1 MAMLSEAY
9 LDKNIAN
16 QKQKELILEE
26 IQAFKKRE
34 MKQKQFEN
42 QEKIKKLNE
51 MRFDIMEKKE
61 DVLKQKAIHGEF
73 MKKGFIFCH
82 FKEKSIEIF

>member
-9 LDKNIAN
+9 LDKNVEKE
-16 QKQKELILEE
+16 KQKELILEQ

-34 MKQKQFEN
+34 LKQKQLDN

-61 DVLKQKAIHGEF
+61 EILKQKAIHSEF
-73 MKKGFIFCH
+73 MKKGLFNN
-82 FKEKSIEIF
+82 KSLMKN

>member
-9 LDKNIAN
+9 LDKTVEKE
-16 QKQKELILEE
+16 KQKELILEQ

-34 MKQKQFEN
+34 LDN

-61 DVLKQKAIHGEF
+61 EILKQKAIHSEF
-73 MKKGFIFCH
+73 MKKGLFFQLNKK
-82 FKEKSIEIF
+82 FSILN

>member
-1 MAMLSEAY
+1 MLSEAY
-9 LDKNIAN
+9 LDKTVEKE
-16 QKQKELILEE
+16 KQKELILEQ

-34 MKQKQFEN
+34 LKQKQLDN

-61 DVLKQKAIHGEF
+61 EILKQKAIHSEF
-73 MKKGFIFCH
+73 MKKGLFFQLNKK
-82 FKEKSIEIF
+82 FSILN